1 MRIGLLALQGAFLD
15 HCGVLKKLGAS
26 VTEIRCP
33 LDLSN
38 IERLIIPGGESTV
51 MSKYLQMFNLNLALK
66 DLILRGLP
74 VWGICAGSILLARTI
89 DGRPGVLGVLD
100 VTLQRNAYGR
110 QSQSAVH
117 EISIPCFERT
127 AFQAPF
133 IRAPRITHME
143 KTVCALAY
151 YENDPVF
158 VQQGA
163 LMATTFHPE
172 LTGDTIFHEYF
183 LDI

>member
-15 HCGVLKKLGAS
+15 HYGILKKLGAS
-26 VTEIRCP
+26 ITEVRCP
-33 LDLSN
+33 SDLLN

-51 MSKYLQMFNLNLALK
+51 MSKYIQMFNLKGPLK
-66 DLILRGLP
+66 DLISQGLP
-74 VWGICAGSILLARTI
+74 VWGICAGSILLARSI
-89 DGRPGVLGVLD
+89 DGQPGVLGLLD
-100 VTLQRNAYGR
+100 VALRRNAYGR
-110 QSQSAVH
+110 QSQSTLH
-117 EISIPCFERT
+117 EISIPLLKRT

-133 IRAPRITHME
+133 IRAPQITHME
-143 KTVCALAY
+143 KSVRALAHY
-151 YENDPVF
+151 GNDPVF

-172 LTGDTIFHEYF
+172 LTEDTIFHEYF